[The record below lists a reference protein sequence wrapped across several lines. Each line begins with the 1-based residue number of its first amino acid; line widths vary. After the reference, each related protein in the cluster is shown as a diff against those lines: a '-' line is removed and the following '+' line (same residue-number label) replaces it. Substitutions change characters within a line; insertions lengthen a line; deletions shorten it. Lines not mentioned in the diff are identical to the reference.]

1 MPLFREE
8 GSAERRV
15 VARTGDPSGT
25 RGRAPLEVGASIS
38 RLEGTGEVRGALS
51 RTGRLPLRE
60 RVAGGIPLL
69 LPEHL
74 EFAMPFRRALAQEVE
89 CADFRI
95 NPDG

>member
-1 MPLFREE
+1 MPLFKEE
-8 GSAERRV
+8 GSAGRRV
-15 VARTGDPSGT
+15 VARTEDPAGT
-25 RGRAPLEVGASIS
+25 RGQAPLEVVASIS
-38 RLEGTGEVRGALS
+38 HLEGTGEVRGAPS
-51 RTGRLPLRE
+51 RMDRLFLRE
-60 RVAGGIPLL
+60 RVTGGIPLL